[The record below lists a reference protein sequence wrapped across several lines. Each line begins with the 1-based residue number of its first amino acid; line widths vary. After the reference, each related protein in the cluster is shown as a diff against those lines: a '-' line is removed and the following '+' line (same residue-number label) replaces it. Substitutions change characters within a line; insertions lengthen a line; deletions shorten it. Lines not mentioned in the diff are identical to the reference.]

1 LKEANLTEQLPLIIV
16 CDRFNFIHDLVLFL
30 YKKQQFKSIE
40 VYVQRVNPARTP
52 AVIGG
57 LLDVDCDESIIKGLL
72 ASVTP
77 SSIPIDE
84 LVDQV
89 ESRNRLKLLLP
100 FLEQT
105 LASGNQQQAVYNALA
120 KIYIDSNNNP
130 EKFLKENDQYDTLS
144 VGKYCEKR
152 DPGLALIAYEKGQ
165 NDLELIHITNE
176 NAMFKAQARYLLER
190 ADSEI
195 WDYVLSPNN
204 MHRRSLVD
212 QVTSTAVPCTYAPGS
227 DIFRQPIHQS
237 EVIRCTIVHQILHW
251 VILSSCTSADHRPS
265 FYRP

>member
-1 LKEANLTEQLPLIIV
+1 VLCAYIVPLLTGLALAAYDPTQVKNFLKEANLTEQLPLIIV
-16 CDRFNFIHDLVLFL
+16 CDRFNFVHDLVLHL

-52 AVIGG
+52 QVIGG
-57 LLDVDCDESIIKGLL
+57 LLDVDCDENIIKSLL

-84 LVDQV
+84 LVAEV

-130 EKFLKENDQYDTLS
+130 ERFLKENDQYDTL
-144 VGKYCEKR
+144 VIGKYCEKR
-152 DPGLALIAYEKGQ
+152 DPNLALIAFEKGQ
-165 NDLELIHITNE
+165 NDLELINVTNE
-176 NAMFKAQARYLLER
+176 NTMFKAQARYLLER
-190 ADSEI
+190 ADSEV

-204 MHRRSLVD
+204 IHRRSLVD
-212 QVTSTAVPCTYAPGS
+212 QVTSSAVPG
-227 DIFRQPIHQS
+227 
-237 EVIRCTIVHQILHW
+237 E
-251 VILSSCTSADHRPS
+251 
-265 FYRP
+265 